1 MNVIFALL
9 CYNASMS
16 VNYEDAERDPERYQ
30 ILSNGAIYD
39 HEIKKIA
46 GCPGAG
52 TNAIT
57 QATARDF
64 NKTWEEQKLQAT
76 IAAQE
81 GARVAVGS
89 DTQFAAW
96 SVIVGGQ
103 ASLALDTGKGQT
115 STKAAE
121 FVGKAAG
128 FLSDRRSTQQDG
140 GPTNVQVNIGNEV
153 VEQLLGI
160 LRVDE

>member
-1 MNVIFALL
+1 M
-9 CYNASMS
+9 
-16 VNYEDAERDPERYQ
+16 
-30 ILSNGAIYD
+30 
-39 HEIKKIA
+39 
-46 GCPGAG
+46 
-52 TNAIT
+52 
-57 QATARDF
+57 
-64 NKTWEEQKLQAT
+64 QAT

-153 VEQLLGI
+153 VEQLMGI
-160 LRVDE
+160 LRDE